1 MWRAVI
7 GIALVALAGN
17 IDQAAAQAPPGTVPL
32 QPQAPPGT
40 VPRPHFPELQQF
52 FVTTGKLVR
61 VGTGWASEGFY
72 LTLDVDTANNNC
84 KSKSSLFIDRG
95 HPQYRETVSIALL
108 SLAQARPIDVYHDG
122 SCYGDV
128 VKLFAVSIHTTP

>member
-1 MWRAVI
+1 MKQRFVRR
-7 GIALVALAGN
+7 LLTFVMLATTG
-17 IDQAAAQAPPGTVPL
+17 AAAHAGPP
-32 QPQAPPGT
+32 
-40 VPRPHFPELQQF
+40 F
-52 FVTTGKLVR
+52 FETTGKLVR

-84 KSKSSLFIDRG
+84 KTKSFLFIERD

-122 SCYGDV
+122 SCWGDA